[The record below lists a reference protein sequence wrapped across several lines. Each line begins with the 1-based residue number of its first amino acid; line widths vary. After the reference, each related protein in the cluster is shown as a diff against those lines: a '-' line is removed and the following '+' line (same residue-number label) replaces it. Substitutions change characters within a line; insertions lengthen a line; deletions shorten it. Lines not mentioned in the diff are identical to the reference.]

1 MDILM
6 ISTDRKIFEENSPV
20 RQRVFDYGSLVDKL
34 NIIVLNKAPK
44 DLPDKKVF
52 DISEKVTVY
61 PTNSKS
67 KFHYIFDAMEIAGLL
82 KEADLITAQ
91 DPYETGFIA
100 WRISKKQK
108 AKLELQVHTD
118 IFSKYFAKQ
127 SYFNKVRVIFSKFL
141 LKKADHIRVVS
152 KRIKLSLT
160 EKLQE
165 KTTTLSIFT
174 SPTFI
179 QMFEPS
185 FNLKEKYPQFK
196 FIMIMMS
203 RLEKEKNI
211 SMAIS
216 ALKKVVEV
224 FPKTGLII
232 VGDGSLQKS
241 LKRQARRAGLEEN
254 VIFKKWTNDP
264 ISYYKTADLLLSTSN
279 YEGYGLT
286 LTEAILSHC
295 PILSTK
301 VGIVGEILSS
311 NNAFLCDVGDEDC
324 FTQNIINA
332 QQHPEMMKEFEQK
345 AYTDYLKKMP
355 QTEGEVLDKLHK
367 AWEETIKER

>member
-1 MDILM
+1 M
-6 ISTDRKIFEENSPV
+6 ISIDKKIFEENSPV
-20 RQRVFDYGSLVDKL
+20 RQRMFDYGSLVDKID
-34 NIIVLNKAPK
+34 IIVLNKAFR
-44 DLPDKKVF
+44 DLPKKKVF

-67 KFHYIFDAMEIAGLL
+67 KFHYIFDAIKIASLL

-100 WRISKKQK
+100 WRISKQQK

-127 SYFNKVRVIFSKFL
+127 SYFNKIRVIFSKFL
-141 LKKADHIRVVS
+141 LKEADHIRVVS
-152 KRIKLSLT
+152 KRIKLSLA
-160 EKLQE
+160 ENLQE
-165 KTTTLSIFT
+165 KTTILPIFT

-185 FNLKEKYPQFK
+185 FNLKKKYPQFK

-216 ALKKVVEV
+216 ALKKAVEV
-224 FPKTGLII
+224 FPKTGLVI
-232 VGDGSLQKS
+232 VGNGSVRKS

-254 VIFKKWTNDP
+254 IIFKKWTNDP

-311 NNAFLCDVGDEDC
+311 NNAFLCDVGNEEC
-324 FTQNIINA
+324 FTQNIINT

-345 AYTDYLKKMP
+345 AYADYIKKMP
-355 QTEGEVLDKLHK
+355 QTEGEVLDVLYKS
-367 AWEETIKER
+367 WSNITKEN